1 MDQPTST
8 PPTGPDLDEFLGAK
22 PPSQRQRYL
31 KWGAVALVVVVLLWA
46 ASKYFG
52 GGAEE
57 VRSQTYRLWGNREW
71 VKVLTSQVALDWVR
85 RYLLGLDPLE
95 SNFNRRVPRRA

>member
-1 MDQPTST
+1 MT
-8 PPTGPDLDEFLGAK
+8 PLVEKQEHARSQLLCNPRRYVPHVARRVHDPPD
-22 PPSQRQRYL
+22 
-31 KWGAVALVVVVLLWA
+31 AVAPGLV
-46 ASKYFG
+46 G